1 MNSKGYLFLINDK
14 VAEVAPS
21 PVGLEKAKQA
31 RNLRILVGLAKRRRQ
46 TVSDRNSKWQA
57 HH

>member
-1 MNSKGYLFLINDK
+1 
-14 VAEVAPS
+14 VAPS